1 MGYVRRILPDA
12 CPERKLPAGPHTG
25 TLPYTQPDRLSL
37 SVVVVAY
44 NMRREL
50 PRTLQ
55 SLAPDYQRGLT
66 ADDYEVIIV
75 DNGSDEP
82 VDASIIA
89 AFPGRIRVV
98 RLDPAPPSPARAA
111 NVGVDLADG
120 AAVGLIVDGARIASP
135 GLLAHVRLALR
146 VAARPIVTAP
156 AYHLGAV
163 RHMDAHAAGHD
174 QQAEDRLLDEIDW
187 PSDGYRLFE
196 IAILAASS
204 GRGWFGPMGESS
216 ALFLPRPL
224 WNELGGLDERFS
236 LPGGG
241 LVNHDL
247 YRRVCSLRQA
257 QLIALLGEGT
267 FHQFH
272 GGAATSRRVTWNDMN
287 EEYKTLRHEPY
298 RPPPTEPL
306 FLGHVPPSAL
316 SHVEES
322 LRLARERISRS
333 CERSGEVSAT
343 VYGAFLD
350 G

>member
-1 MGYVRRILPDA
+1 LP
-12 CPERKLPAGPHTG
+12 
-25 TLPYTQPDRLSL
+25 LSL

-44 NMRREL
+44 DMRREL

-55 SLAPDYQRGLT
+55 SLAPDYQRGVDV
-66 ADDYEVIIV
+66 ADYEVVVV
-75 DNGSDEP
+75 DNGSPEP
-82 VDASIIA
+82 LDAPMLA
-89 AFPGRIRVV
+89 AFPGRIRTV
-98 RLDPAPPSPARAA
+98 RVDPAPPSPARAA
-111 NVGVDLADG
+111 NLGVDMAEG

-135 GLLAHVRLALR
+135 GLLAYAQLAMR
-146 VAARPIVTAP
+146 VADRPVVTAP
-156 AYHLGAV
+156 GYHLGAV
-163 RHMDAHAAGHD
+163 RHMDAHTTGHD
-174 QQAEDRLLDEIDW
+174 QRAEDRLLAAIDW

-216 ALFLPRPL
+216 ALFLPRQL
-224 WNELGGLDERFS
+224 WTELGGLDEGFT

-247 YRRVCSLRQA
+247 YRRACSLPGA

-272 GGAATSRRVTWNDMN
+272 GGAATSRRVTWDEMN
-287 EEYKTLRHEPY
+287 EEYEALRHDRY
-298 RPPPTEPL
+298 RPPPAEPL
-306 FLGHVPPSAL
+306 YLGHVPPSAL

-322 LRLARERISRS
+322 ARLARERISDSQRGS
-333 CERSGEVSAT
+333 EVPSPT

-350 G
+350 R